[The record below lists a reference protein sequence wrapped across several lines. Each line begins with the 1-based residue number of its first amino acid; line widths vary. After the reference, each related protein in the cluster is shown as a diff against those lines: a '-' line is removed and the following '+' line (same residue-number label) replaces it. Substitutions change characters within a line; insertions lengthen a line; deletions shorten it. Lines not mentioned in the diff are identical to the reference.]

1 MTHRPDIEKLF
12 KKYYAQMHRQAAML
26 LHDDDLARDI
36 VHDVFCTL
44 LDGNIA
50 VSVLTPSYLLRAVRN
65 RCLNHIRDLDI
76 HERVLGLYFA
86 EMDDYDGEDWPDED
100 TVSEIYS
107 IIRDNMPEQCQH
119 VVELRFVDGLKFEAV
134 AREMGISQTA
144 VFKHLRHALSIIRN
158 KLSENG

>member
-1 MTHRPDIEKLF
+1 M
-12 KKYYAQMHRQAAML
+12 
-26 LHDDDLARDI
+26 
-36 VHDVFCTL
+36 
-44 LDGNIA
+44 
-50 VSVLTPSYLLRAVRN
+50 TPSYLLRAVRN

-107 IIRDNMPEQCQH
+107 IIRDNMPEQCQR

-144 VFKHLRHALSIIRN
+144 VFKHMRHALSIIRN

>member
-36 VHDVFCTL
+36 VHDVFCAL
-44 LDGNIA
+44 LEENIA
-50 VSVLTPSYLLRAVRN
+50 VATLTPGYLFRAVRN

-76 HERVLGLYFA
+76 HGRVLGLYFT
-86 EMDDYDGEDWPDED
+86 EVDEYDEEDWPDEA
-100 TVSEIYS
+100 TVLEIYS
-107 IIRDNMPEQCQH
+107 IISDDLPEQCRR
-119 VVELRFVDGLKFEAV
+119 VVELRFVDGMKFEAV

>member
-1 MTHRPDIEKLF
+1 
-12 KKYYAQMHRQAAML
+12 MHRQAAML

-44 LDGNIA
+44 LNGNIA
-50 VSVLTPSYLLRAVRN
+50 VTALTPSYLLRAVRN

-76 HERVLGLYFA
+76 HGRVLEMYFT
-86 EMDDYDGEDWPDED
+86 EMDEYDEEDWPDEA
-100 TVSEIYS
+100 TILEIYS
-107 IIRDNMPEQCQH
+107 IISDDLPEQCRR
-119 VVELRFVDGLKFEAV
+119 VIELRFVSGLKFETV

>member
-1 MTHRPDIEKLF
+1 M
-12 KKYYAQMHRQAAML
+12 
-26 LHDDDLARDI
+26 
-36 VHDVFCTL
+36 
-44 LDGNIA
+44 
-50 VSVLTPSYLLRAVRN
+50 TPSYLLRAIRN
-65 RCLNHIRDLDI
+65 RSLNHIRDLDI

-100 TVSEIYS
+100 TVSEICS
-107 IIRDNMPEQCQH
+107 IIRDNMPEQCQR

>member
-1 MTHRPDIEKLF
+1 MAHRSDIEKLF
-12 KKYYAQMHRQAAML
+12 KKHYAQMHRQAAML

-36 VHDVFCTL
+36 VHDIFCTL

-50 VSVLTPSYLLRAVRN
+50 VAALSPSYLLRAVRN

-76 HERVLGLYFA
+76 HGRVLGMYFA
-86 EMDDYDGEDWPDED
+86 DMDEYDDEDWPDEA
-100 TVSEIYS
+100 TVLEIYS
-107 IIRDNMPEQCQH
+107 IIRNNLPEQCRR
-119 VVELRFVDGLKFEAV
+119 VVELRFVSGLKFEAV

>member
-50 VSVLTPSYLLRAVRN
+50 VAVLSPSYLLRAVRN

-86 EMDDYDGEDWPDED
+86 EVDDYDGEDWPDEA
-100 TVSEIYS
+100 TVLEINS
-107 IIRDNMPEQCQH
+107 IIRDNLPEQCRR
-119 VVELRFVDGLKFEAV
+119 VIELRFVSGLKFEEV
-134 AREMGISQTA
+134 AHEMGISQTA
-144 VFKHLRHALSIIRN
+144 VFKHMRHALSIIR
-158 KLSENG
+158 KKIE

>member
-26 LHDDDLARDI
+26 LHDDNLARDI

-50 VSVLTPSYLLRAVRN
+50 VSVLTPSYLFRAVRN

-107 IIRDNMPEQCQH
+107 IIRDNMPEQCQR
-119 VVELRFVDGLKFEAV
+119 VVELHFVDGLKFEAV

-144 VFKHLRHALSIIRN
+144 VFKHMRHALSIIRN

>member
-1 MTHRPDIEKLF
+1 
-12 KKYYAQMHRQAAML
+12 MHRQAAML

-44 LDGNIA
+44 LNGNIA
-50 VSVLTPSYLLRAVRN
+50 VTALTPSYLLRAVRN

-76 HERVLGLYFA
+76 HGRVLGMYFT
-86 EMDDYDGEDWPDED
+86 EMDEYDEEDWPDEA
-100 TVSEIYS
+100 TILEIYS
-107 IIRDNMPEQCQH
+107 IISDDLPEQCRR
-119 VVELRFVDGLKFEAV
+119 VIELRFVSDLKFEAV

-158 KLSENG
+158 KLRENG

>member
-36 VHDVFCTL
+36 IHDVFCTL

-107 IIRDNMPEQCQH
+107 IIRDNMPEQCQR
-119 VVELRFVDGLKFEAV
+119 VVELRFVDGQKFEAV

-144 VFKHLRHALSIIRN
+144 VFKHMRHALSIIRN

>member
-50 VSVLTPSYLLRAVRN
+50 VSVLTPSYLLRAIRN
-65 RCLNHIRDLDI
+65 RSLNHIRDLDI

-100 TVSEIYS
+100 TVSEICS
-107 IIRDNMPEQCQH
+107 IIRDNMPEQCQR
-119 VVELRFVDGLKFEAV
+119 VVELRFVHGLKFEAV

>member
-1 MTHRPDIEKLF
+1 MTQRPDIEKLF

-65 RCLNHIRDLDI
+65 RCINHIRDLDI

-107 IIRDNMPEQCQH
+107 IIRDNMPEQCQR

-134 AREMGISQTA
+134 ACEMGISQTA

>member
-1 MTHRPDIEKLF
+1 
-12 KKYYAQMHRQAAML
+12 MHRQAAML

-36 VHDVFCTL
+36 VHDIFCTL

-50 VSVLTPSYLLRAVRN
+50 VAALSPSYLLRAVRN

-76 HERVLGLYFA
+76 HGRVLGMYFA
-86 EMDDYDGEDWPDED
+86 DMDEYDDEDWPDEA
-100 TVSEIYS
+100 TVLEIYS
-107 IIRDNMPEQCQH
+107 IIRNNLPEQCRR
-119 VVELRFVDGLKFEAV
+119 VVELRFVSGLKFEAV

>member
-36 VHDVFCTL
+36 IHDVFCTL

-107 IIRDNMPEQCQH
+107 IIRDNMPEQCQR
-119 VVELRFVDGLKFEAV
+119 VGELRFVDGLKFEAV

-144 VFKHLRHALSIIRN
+144 VFKHMRHALSIIRN

>member
-1 MTHRPDIEKLF
+1 MTHRFDIEKLF
-12 KKYYAQMHRQAAML
+12 KEHYAQMHRQAAML

-50 VSVLTPSYLLRAVRN
+50 VLILTPSYLLRAVRN
-65 RCLNHIRDLDI
+65 RCLNYIRDLDI
-76 HERVLGLYFA
+76 HGRVLGLYFT
-86 EMDDYDGEDWPDED
+86 EVDEYDEEDWPDKA
-100 TVSEIYS
+100 TVQEIYS
-107 IIRDNMPEQCQH
+107 IISYDLPEQCRR
-119 VVELRFVDGLKFEAV
+119 VVELRFVSGLKFEAV

-158 KLSENG
+158 KLRENG

>member
-36 VHDVFCTL
+36 IHDVFCTL

-107 IIRDNMPEQCQH
+107 IIRDNMPEQC
-119 VVELRFVDGLKFEAV
+119 
-134 AREMGISQTA
+134 
-144 VFKHLRHALSIIRN
+144 
-158 KLSENG
+158 

>member
-1 MTHRPDIEKLF
+1 MTHRSDIEKLF
-12 KKYYAQMHRQAAML
+12 KKHYAQMHRQAAML

-36 VHDVFCTL
+36 VHDVFCAL

-50 VSVLTPSYLLRAVRN
+50 VTALTPSYLLRAVRN

-76 HERVLGLYFA
+76 HGRVLGSYFT
-86 EMDDYDGEDWPDED
+86 EMDEYDEEDRTDE
-100 TVSEIYS
+100 TTEPEIYS
-107 IIRDNMPEQCQH
+107 IISNDLPEQCRR
-119 VVELRFVDGLKFEAV
+119 VVELRFTRGLKFEEV